1 MAHRKIPPFGAIP
14 DGAEYI
20 DIDDVPNFHNMS
32 HADYD
37 EDSEIKIK
45 VEPGTE
51 TSTAAAGLGNS
62 LLKPKQAVPPPK
74 PMDSEKHHAQQQAIF
89 AQFFAARTNLGDE
102 QVPSREQTEDCSESA
117 EDLQNPIE
125 LEHQYMQDMAV
136 YMQKKQVGAISQED
150 ELEFMK
156 KTSAYNKR
164 KRNLAALMEDEEDPL
179 FEPPGRFS
187 GSADSTVQSA
197 ERPKK
202 KAKTSKSRNGVP
214 RASKLVR
221 LAMPNLRGHA
231 DFWENADAAEQ
242 MATEPEYEAVEGG
255 RDAGFK
261 ALRKQVSKAGLL
273 DMKRLK
279 EAGKSFTNSKG
290 VAKYVKGIARV
301 KGGWTMKGM
310 LTPLKNY
317 QIINCGWMRR
327 QEMRASEP
335 KGGILADQMGLGKT
349 VTCIA
354 NIVNGRPLKT
364 YPPHLQ
370 PKSHTTLIVVPPS
383 LLGQWKTEIERHAVS
398 ETTRKKRGLGRPHV
412 FKDSDSEN
420 HHFRDFDRRDIVLT
434 TYYDVRASWPAHEI
448 PEGLSEAEKTAFFM
462 ENIYEKRGPLHRY
475 DFLRIVLDEGHQI
488 SNPVTQIAKACSNLV
503 ADHKWVLSGTPMVNG
518 SKDLYSLLSF
528 IGHPTVSNM
537 KFESFKSRFCNL
549 RDPMSLDALSQE
561 MVDSVACFTHKD
573 KLLDAR
579 LITLPKPHNK
589 SLKLHPTILESEIY
603 SVVRARF
610 KERAQSLGENG
621 EMKSNKFHI
630 WAMFTL
636 LRQLTAHPLL
646 VPIKVSDYLEPED
659 FVKIEKA
666 VEKQAASNETPV
678 STIHAFRDLMKRQ
691 RTRAEARV
699 ENDIKI
705 DMSATG
711 TIDEYNEGIEDVE
724 ELRAP
729 SVIKKSRKKK
739 GTGESHGKDVNY
751 GGYIESFKRS
761 ANFHLSSKRTICSK
775 CERPTDNPV
784 MTLCYHFYCR
794 LHLED
799 LMHEAAHDGFDQA
812 ICVKEDCGKQI
823 MKSTIVDPETAL
835 KPKYLDT
842 DGNVLPSTKTLACK
856 AQILNWLDPKTGG
869 DPNAKCIVFC
879 QWRNFLNLLSR
890 ICETEKWEYATLHGS
905 MNKKARNVSID
916 KFKTNPNIKILIA
929 TLKTG
934 GQGLNLTCARY
945 VLNVDPWWNSATE
958 IQAFSR
964 VYRIGQE
971 HETEF
976 VNLTLLGTVDEHLN
990 SIKDRKKKE
999 IDQVNAGHKRLTTQD
1014 LLRMF
1019 EPPVKESSEGSD
1031 SEKAG
1036 K

>member
-1 MAHRKIPPFGAIP
+1 MAPRRLPHFGAIP
-14 DGAEYI
+14 DGAEHI
-20 DIDDVPNFHNMS
+20 DIDNIPDFQNIS

-37 EDSEIKIK
+37 EDSEVKIK
-45 VEPGTE
+45 VEPETE
-51 TSTAAAGLGNS
+51 TTNAAAGLGNS
-62 LLKPKQAVPPPK
+62 ILKPKQAVSLAK
-74 PMDSEKHHAQQQAIF
+74 PMNYENQLAQQQAML
-89 AQFFAARTNLGDE
+89 AQFFANHEG
-102 QVPSREQTEDCSESA
+102 RETDQNSSGEPTRDSLELE
-117 EDLQNPIE
+117 EEMQNPIE
-125 LEHQYMQDMAV
+125 YEHQYMQDKDM
-136 YMQKKQVGAISQED
+136 YMQKKRVGAIAQED
-150 ELEFMK
+150 ELDFMK

-164 KRNLAALMEDEEDPL
+164 KRNLAALMEDQENSLFVPPEESP
-179 FEPPGRFS
+179 E
-187 GSADSTVQSA
+187 SADNTMQSA
-197 ERPKK
+197 ECLKK
-202 KAKTSKSRNGVP
+202 KAKVSKSRNGVP
-214 RASKLVR
+214 RTSKLAR
-221 LAMPNLRGHA
+221 STMPNLRGHA
-231 DFWENADAAEQ
+231 DFWENTDAAEQ
-242 MATEPEYEAVEGG
+242 MATEPDYEYVEGG
-255 RDAGFK
+255 RGAGLR
-261 ALRKQVSKAGLL
+261 ALRKKVSKAGLL
-273 DMKRLK
+273 DMNRLE
-279 EAGKSFTNSKG
+279 EAGKSFTNSRGLPKR
-290 VAKYVKGIARV
+290 ARGIEMID
-301 KGGWTMKGM
+301 GGWTMKGM

-364 YPPHLQ
+364 YLPHLR
-370 PKSHTTLIVVPPS
+370 SDSRTTLIVLPSS
-383 LLGQWKTEIERHAVS
+383 LLGQWENELERHAIS
-398 ETTRKKRGLGRPHV
+398 EKLRKKRGLGRPRV
-412 FKDSDSEN
+412 FKDSESEK
-420 HHFRDFDRRDIVLT
+420 HKPMDFDRDIVLT
-434 TYYDVRASWPAHEI
+434 TYHDVRASWPAHEI
-448 PEGLSEAEKTAFFM
+448 PEGLSEAERTAFFM

-475 DFLRIVLDEGHQI
+475 KFLRIVLDEGHCI
-488 SNPVTQIAKACSNLV
+488 SNPETRIAKACFNLI
-503 ADHKWVLSGTPMVNG
+503 ASHKWILTGTPMVNG

-537 KFESFKSRFCNL
+537 KFESFKSRFCNI

-579 LITLPKPHNK
+579 LITIPKPHNK
-589 SLKLHPTILESEIY
+589 SLKLYPTKLESEIY
-603 SVVRARF
+603 RVVRARF
-610 KERAQSLGENG
+610 KERAQSLDDNG

-646 VPIKVSDYLEPED
+646 VPMKVSDYLEPED
-659 FVKIEKA
+659 FAKIETA
-666 VEKQAASNETPV
+666 VEKQATSNETPV

-691 RTRAEARV
+691 RTRAKTRA
-699 ENDIKI
+699 ENGIKI
-705 DMSATG
+705 DMSETG
-711 TIDEYNEGIEDVE
+711 TIEEYDEGIEDVE

-729 SVIKKSRKKK
+729 SIIKKSRKKK

-761 ANFHLSSKRTICSK
+761 ANFHLSSKRTICTK
-775 CERPTDNPV
+775 CDRLAESPV
-784 MTLCYHFYCR
+784 MALCYHFYCYT
-794 LHLED
+794 HMQD
-799 LMHEAAHDGFDQA
+799 LMHDAARDGLDYA
-812 ICVKEDCGKQI
+812 ICIKENCGQKI
-823 MKSTIVDPETAL
+823 TKPTIVDPETAL

-879 QWRNFLNLLSR
+879 QWRNFLNLLCR
-890 ICETEKWEYATLHGS
+890 ICETEKWEYTTLHGS
-905 MNKKARNVSID
+905 MSKKARNVSID
-916 KFKTNPNIKILIA
+916 KFKTDPKIKILIA

-945 VLNVDPWWNSATE
+945 VLNVDPWWNSAVE

-976 VNLTLLGTVDEHLN
+976 VNLTLVGTVDEHLN

-1019 EPPVKESSEGSD
+1019 EPPVKESSEGSG
-1031 SEKAG
+1031 SE
-1036 K
+1036 